1 MKLFANPDKSV
12 VLRLTPSQYEGATTG
27 CGAHKTFQLFF
38 DEKDEL
44 ILSSATLRRIGLI
57 CKQDRIFDRGK
68 RQEDAP

>member
-44 ILSSATLRRIGLI
+44 ILSSASDWINM
-57 CKQDRIFDRGK
+57 
-68 RQEDAP
+68 